1 MWLSRFSVAEMKTF
15 LFVHTDL
22 VKIRPLYLWL
32 YPWRF
37 HFFPMAFFM
46 SLSNIDCSSFL
57 GRFWYHCFLSSSDLL
72 RLLWTV
78 YILQMELILISIFPL
93 PVSAFGTA
101 WELNR
106 VLWGWLSLWL
116 CPLCFLICHVT
127 PSPHPTPRHPCS
139 VLQSSAESLLSG
151 CIILHR
157 YYIQNRQVLSWKTT
171 ARNH

>member
-1 MWLSRFSVAEMKTF
+1 MVVSL
-15 LFVHTDL
+15 
-22 VKIRPLYLWL
+22 KIS
-32 YPWRF
+32 
-37 HFFPMAFFM
+37 FFPMAFFM

-57 GRFWYHCFLSSSDLL
+57 GRFWCHCFLSSSDLL

-93 PVSAFGTA
+93 PVSGFGTA

-127 PSPHPTPRHPCS
+127 PSSHPTPPPLSLTKLCQVPPLWLHHSPQILYS
-139 VLQSSAESLLSG
+139 ESSSALMEDDSQKPLANSRGSCPSLEL
-151 CIILHR
+151 
-157 YYIQNRQVLSWKTT
+157 
-171 ARNH
+171 